1 MHAPTDICSLL
12 NAAAARPSRS
22 VIVLGASGSVG
33 GSTLDFIKACPEAG
47 LTLAAVSVHGSVD
60 KLRRILSE
68 HTVRRAAISSR
79 SAFEEH
85 VAGLRLEYS
94 DVTFYGGDA
103 GMLEMIEASVA
114 DDGADTILTAVVGAA
129 GIQATMLGLRLGL
142 KIALANKETMVTAGP
157 AIEALLRERLAA
169 ETPERCPVILPVDSE
184 HNAIFQLIYALKPD
198 HLKRVILTAS
208 GGPFRDWPLEK
219 LKAGVDREQ
228 VLNHPTWSMGPK
240 ITVDSAGMINKGLEL
255 IEAHYLFSLPYD
267 QLDVLIHKHSLV
279 HGLAETTDGGY
290 LICASRPH
298 MVFPIAHALCYP
310 ARVPAAHE
318 CATEPQTW
326 PGLEFEQVSEERYPG
341 FSLCVRAGQ
350 TGGTAPAILNAANEE
365 AVRLFLEGALTFHDI
380 PRLIEHCLDEV
391 PVEYGTELEIFL
403 EADRQARD
411 VAGEAARLRR

>member
-1 MHAPTDICSLL
+1 MYAANDICSLL
-12 NAAAARPSRS
+12 NADAARPARS

-33 GSTLDFIKACPEAG
+33 GSTLDFIKACPGAG
-47 LTLAAVSVHGSVD
+47 ITLAAVSVHGSIN

-68 HTVRRAAISSR
+68 HAVQRAAISSEPVF
-79 SAFEEH
+79 AQH
-85 VAGLRLEYS
+85 VDALRR
-94 DVTFYGGDA
+94 DFPNVTFYGGDA
-103 GMLEMIEASVA
+103 GMLEMIAAAVA
-114 DDGADTILTAVVGAA
+114 EDDADTILTAVVGAA
-129 GIQATMLGLRLGL
+129 GIQATMLALKLGL

-157 AIEALLRERLAA
+157 AIEALLRERMAT
-169 ETPERCPVILPVDSE
+169 EEPGRCPVILPVDSE
-184 HNAIFQLIYALKPD
+184 HNAIFQLIYALKPE

-208 GGPFRDWPLEK
+208 GGPFRDWPIEK

-267 QLDVLIHKHSLV
+267 RLDVLIHKHSLV

-310 ARVPAAHE
+310 NPVPVPHE
-318 CATEPQTW
+318 HATEPQTW
-326 PGLEFEQVSEERYPG
+326 PGIEFEQVSEDRYPG
-341 FSLCVRAGQ
+341 FSLCLRAGRR
-350 TGGTAPAILNAANEE
+350 GGTAPAVLNAANEE
-365 AVRLFLEGALTFHDI
+365 AVRLFLEGAVGFHDI
-380 PRLIEHCLDEV
+380 PRLIEHCLDEIDV
-391 PVEYGTELEIFL
+391 QDGTELEIFL
-403 EADRQARD
+403 EADRRARE